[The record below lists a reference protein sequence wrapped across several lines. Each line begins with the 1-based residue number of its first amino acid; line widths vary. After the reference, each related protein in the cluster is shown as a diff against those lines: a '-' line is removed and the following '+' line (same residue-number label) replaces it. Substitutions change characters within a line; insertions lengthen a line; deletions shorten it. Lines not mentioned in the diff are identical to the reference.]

1 MQELGMS
8 LDEVITLASVIQ
20 SEAANVDDMRG
31 VSAVFHNR
39 LEDGSGLPY
48 LQSDVT
54 YFYYRDEIEPY
65 IGDDEALDEAYH
77 TSYDTYYKKGLP
89 VGPVCNPG
97 TNAIEAALNPDMEN
111 HGQDYYFLADSAGN
125 FYWAKTHAEH
135 EANMAAAGLG

>member
-1 MQELGMS
+1 MS

-65 IGDDEALDEAYH
+65 VGSDETLDEAYH

-111 HGQDYYFLADSAGN
+111 HGQDYYFLADSSGK

-135 EANMAAAGLG
+135 EANMAAAGLNG